1 MYIVLAIILVG
12 IMFVGIFVIGA
23 LFSRHILLDALEDA
37 RHDQLRQEYY
47 RMAGVRTP
55 TDPKPYVPPRIR
67 PVAPQTRQFI
77 PGMSI
82 MTLVPGGFFV
92 FAIVMAFVHFITRDK
107 SKIKQDFGCAGCAM
121 EATCTSQDS
130 CAQKGAE

>member
-23 LFSRHILLDALEDA
+23 MFSRHILLDALEDA

-67 PVAPQTRQFI
+67 PVAPQTRRFI
-77 PGMSI
+77 PCMSKLDRLLREGKRGTI
-82 MTLVPGGFFV
+82 MV
-92 FAIVMAFVHFITRDK
+92 R
-107 SKIKQDFGCAGCAM
+107 AGDRNKKA
-121 EATCTSQDS
+121 
-130 CAQKGAE
+130 G